1 MPADRLGLNDR
12 GRIKIG
18 NIADITIFNAET
30 IKDNS
35 KFTDPHHYPTG
46 IIYVLV
52 NGVVTIDDGKMTDNR
67 AGLLLRKV
75 VPEVVIA
82 E

>member
-1 MPADRLGLNDR
+1 MPADRLGLANR
-12 GRIKIG
+12 GRLKVG
-18 NIADITIFNAET
+18 NIADITIFDAGT

-46 IIYVLV
+46 IIYVMV
-52 NGVVTIDDGKMTDNR
+52 NGVIAIDKGKITDNR
-67 AGLLLRKV
+67 AGQLLRKTK
-75 VPEVVIA
+75 ELEEII